1 MGDHVETATY
11 LESTAD
17 NWARVGVGLVLY
29 HVDGGLAEC
38 FGQIF
43 GALDQQSLRL
53 RRIVQ
58 KFCHVF
64 ILAFIH

>member
-1 MGDHVETATY
+1 MGDETATY

-43 GALDQQSLRL
+43 GVLDQQSLRL